1 MSVSHIA
8 VQSLYREDC
17 EALHYEYEKGDPLGG
32 GAHGQV
38 FEVCTRR
45 NRDCDYVLKVITYD
59 DVKYQM
65 SGGSTRS
72 LDEVKELWKK
82 EVRVMKKLNACQRS
96 EELVFSPILYDAWKC
111 RVGEKTYFY
120 ILMEKYEGSLY
131 DIFEKYSISELLE
144 NYVLQILK
152 TMRAFLS
159 IIHTNCRICMNDI
172 KLENILYKRIGS
184 RYEFVFADF
193 GISTENSDDECIKE
207 DKRMFQYTIERFER
221 LLSGI
226 KLK

>member
-17 EALHYEYEKGDPLGG
+17 EALHDQYIT
-32 GAHGQV
+32 GARVGVGAKGQV

-59 DVKYQM
+59 NDMYRA
-65 SGGSTRS
+65 SGGSKHS
-72 LDEVKELWKK
+72 LEEVKELWKK
-82 EVRVMKKLNACQRS
+82 EVRVMKKLNECQRS

-120 ILMEKYEGSLY
+120 ILMEKYDGSLY

-144 NYVLQILK
+144 NYVLQILE

-159 IIHTNCRICMNDI
+159 IIHKQCRICLNDI

-184 RYEFVFADF
+184 RYDFVFADF
-193 GISTENSDDECIKE
+193 GISTENTTDECIKE
-207 DKRMFQYTIERFER
+207 DRRKFKSTIEIFEK

-226 KLK
+226 K